1 MSYNNSA
8 FAPWLKEN
16 LVEGPAGLPPSVVMT
31 VVLLVTA
38 LPLVTKYLQTKTSL
52 PLVNPPKWFQLR
64 AQKELGFLDDGMET
78 LRDSRAKHPNKP
90 FRILTE
96 LGEVIVLPP
105 EFAQTIR
112 NLTTLNFRKAVRK
125 DFHGH
130 LPGFE
135 PYALLDRPDVL
146 VQTLARKQLTKR
158 LITQPLSDEASFAIQ
173 HIFGNVEDWKETE
186 IKTDILDLIA
196 RLSSR
201 IFLGEASCRNE
212 EWLDLSKSYT
222 ITSFRAAMK
231 LNKIPRVLR
240 GIANIIDQDC
250 RQSRQALSKA
260 RRIVEPVV
268 AERRQAREK
277 CEAEGVLAPKYNDA
291 IDWAETEAHGKPYD
305 VGALQLV
312 LSFAAIHTT
321 TDLLTQTL
329 IRLANEPDDIT
340 ALRAEIIDVLKQE
353 GWKKSALFQMKLL
366 DSAIKESQR
375 IKPNGLL
382 AMRRIATED
391 VKLPDGLV
399 IRKGER
405 INIDGSN
412 FTSPE
417 VYDHPE
423 KFDIHR
429 FKNLREQPGR
439 EHKSQLVATSPDH
452 LSFGHGYFACPGRF
466 FAANEIKVAL
476 CHLLL
481 KYDWKLAPGE
491 TVEPKIVG
499 AMMMIRPE
507 LRLMYRRRKEEIDV
521 EALDVDNEPVVAHE

>member
-1 MSYNNSA
+1 
-8 FAPWLKEN
+8 LII
-16 LVEGPAGLPPSVVMT
+16 
-31 VVLLVTA
+31 
-38 LPLVTKYLQTKTSL
+38 
-52 PLVNPPKWFQLR
+52 PPK
-64 AQKELGFLDDGMET
+64 
-78 LRDSRAKHPNKP
+78 
-90 FRILTE
+90 
-96 LGEVIVLPP
+96 
-105 EFAQTIR
+105 
-112 NLTTLNFRKAVRK
+112 
-125 DFHGH
+125 
-130 LPGFE
+130 
-135 PYALLDRPDVL
+135 
-146 VQTLARKQLTKR
+146 
-158 LITQPLSDEASFAIQ
+158 
-173 HIFGNVEDWKETE
+173 DWKETE

-240 GIANIIDQDC
+240 GIANMIDQDC

-268 AERRQAREK
+268 AERRRARER
-277 CEAEGVLAPKYNDA
+277 CEAEGVPAPKHNDA

-329 IRLANEPDDIT
+329 IRLANEPDNIT

-481 KYDWKLAPGE
+481 KYDWKLGPGE

-507 LRLMYRRRKEEIDV
+507 LRLMYRRRKEEIDL
-521 EALDVDNEPVVAHE
+521 EALEVDSEPIVAHE